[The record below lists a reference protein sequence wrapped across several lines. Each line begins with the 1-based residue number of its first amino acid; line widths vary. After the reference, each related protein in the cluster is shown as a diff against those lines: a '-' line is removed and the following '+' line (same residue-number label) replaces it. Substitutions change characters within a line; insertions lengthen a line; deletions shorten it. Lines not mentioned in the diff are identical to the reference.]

1 MRRVSRL
8 PGCVSGCVDG
18 CNRDTESKSPSG
30 WRDSDTSVI
39 LAASERWR
47 STGLVG
53 GQLRHRFRPEG
64 VPDRSPATA
73 SRTAERQF
81 PAEPTTPTRSM
92 TRRFMVIGKPRGSNN
107 AMPSFMLRNVEG
119 WCGRRP
125 PPCAAASRARRSPG
139 TCGGF
144 EQAHQLGFR
153 AVIARRI
160 DILAP
165 FRAFIAVIGNDDT
178 ANSIGRIYAC
188 AKWAQFSIASKEEQP

>member
-1 MRRVSRL
+1 MFSRRGICPIKEPNFPSVFGFLGVINDRWFPWGL
-8 PGCVSGCVDG
+8 IDLHFDPVDRCPPGCANNAVTCVCPIELRQRRHELRSG
-18 CNRDTESKSPSG
+18 S
-30 WRDSDTSVI
+30 
-39 LAASERWR
+39 
-47 STGLVG
+47 
-53 GQLRHRFRPEG
+53 
-64 VPDRSPATA
+64 
-73 SRTAERQF
+73 F
-81 PAEPTTPTRSM
+81 PPNPTTPTRSM
-92 TRRFMVIGKPRGSNN
+92 TRRFMVTGRPRGSNN

-153 AVIARRI
+153 AVVARRI

-188 AKWAQFSIASKEEQP
+188 TKWAQFSIASKEEQP